1 VALVGVVHELYNETF
16 RWVTPEHFRA
26 LDSVVFVSEASSRT
40 FSPDRFAPGVPRRT
54 VYNWLTAGE
63 RAKLDAPATR
73 YTTGVSTILMCG
85 AVAHH
90 KRQLHGARA
99 FARIALDRPEL
110 HLLVLGTVY
119 DRNYADKIL
128 ETVQRGAGAGRVTIA
143 GAVSHE
149 TVLSEMRAAT
159 AVLHCACMESCCLVI
174 MEAMAAGAPVI
185 AAAAGG
191 VPEQITDGR
200 DGLLYEPGGV
210 DEEERIAALLLSVLD
225 DRVRAAALGGSA
237 RERVLGSGTGRGVT
251 SVRAAGPY
259 CEATCVEAY
268 VEVMEAA
275 VRCGHKTLK
284 P

>member
-1 VALVGVVHELYNETF
+1 VALVGVVHELYNEIF
-16 RWVTPEHFRA
+16 RWVTPEHFLT

-40 FSPDRFAPGVPRRT
+40 FSVDRFAPDVPRRT
-54 VYNWLTAGE
+54 VYNWLTTGE
-63 RAKLDAPATR
+63 RAKLAAPESR
-73 YTTGVSTILMCG
+73 MSGMSGFSTILMCG

-210 DEEERIAALLLSVLD
+210 DEEAGIAALLLSVLD
-225 DRVRAAALGGSA
+225 DKVRAAALGNNA
-237 RERVLGSGTGRGVT
+237 RERVLGS
-251 SVRAAGPY
+251 AGPY

-268 VEVMEAA
+268 ADVMEAA
-275 VRCGHKTLK
+275 LR